1 MTLFILLELL
11 DPLFLVPHWRCQG
24 VLFFV
29 VVDYKADLEG
39 HKGTRKWVQKLSDN
53 YLFELLSFILIH
65 NSQL

>member
-11 DPLFLVPHWRCQG
+11 DPLFLVPSWRCQG

-29 VVDYKADLEG
+29 VYKADLEG

-53 YLFELLSFILIH
+53 YLFELLSLILIH